1 MAPHGSLLCHIENGK
16 MQGWVTP
23 EAKCKP
29 DRMVGVSRRG
39 LETTAAEPA
48 NIKGVRIRVG
58 VRVRT
63 RVRVK
68 T

>member
-1 MAPHGSLLCHIENGK
+1 